1 MNLKEL
7 QDMIKEELESYMNEE
22 EVDVD
27 VDMEAGDIDADGAE
41 SGDDSEDVLRQIYDM
56 LKDKFE
62 GEDDAEE
69 IEDEEAEEEDA
80 ELAEETVEESTE
92 EMNVE
97 IQDYVS
103 DMYNSDVEEKEGFQS
118 GIWEKEEYGDPKA
131 YGEAAGKFI
140 ALVKYLNSV
149 GGKATLEGNP
159 DINLELLPGG
169 DIQWKAEVTMNETTH
184 LQERFKKLANIIK

>member
-7 QDMIKEELESYMNEE
+7 QAMIKEELDTYMNEE

-27 VDMEAGDIDADGAE
+27 VDMDAGDVDADGAE
-41 SGDDSEDVLRQIYDM
+41 EGNTDEDILMQIYNI

-69 IEDEEAEEEDA
+69 VEDEEAEEEDA

-92 EMNVE
+92 E
-97 IQDYVS
+97 I
-103 DMYNSDVEEKEGFQS
+103 EEA
-118 GIWEKEEYGDPKA
+118 KEED
-131 YGEAAGKFI
+131 
-140 ALVKYLNSV
+140 
-149 GGKATLEGNP
+149 LE
-159 DINLELLPGG
+159 E
-169 DIQWKAEVTMNETTH
+169 EVSTETTH

>member
-62 GEDDAEE
+62 GGDDAEE
-69 IEDEEAEEEDA
+69 EMDDMDAEEAEEEDA
-80 ELAEETVEESTE
+80 ELAEETT
-92 EMNVE
+92 
-97 IQDYVS
+97 
-103 DMYNSDVEEKEGFQS
+103 F
-118 GIWEKEEYGDPKA
+118 PK
-131 YGEAAGKFI
+131 
-140 ALVKYLNSV
+140 
-149 GGKATLEGNP
+149 
-159 DINLELLPGG
+159 D
-169 DIQWKAEVTMNETTH
+169 Q